1 MNSKVTPAPAGPPL
15 TEDELKA
22 IERLDR
28 VRGVGGLKSALLA
41 LLASPAVPGRL
52 RTWREETVLVPEAEV
67 IRVDIG
73 KLGPSTRLPWFE
85 LLLARM
91 GAAPLADRQALLR
104 SARRVLG
111 PPGLPIDRLL
121 WLAMRRHFGEHPLTP
136 AHGANDP
143 ELSRLSIAELLHVA
157 HFTAHLARMVPG
169 DDPEEGQRWY
179 LAVMARWLKPAET
192 PPWQR
197 PDVDA
202 LVHAL
207 NGLQGMSWMQRP
219 QVVRTWV
226 ASAMAGHYGGL
237 APGAA
242 DALRLSSLL
251 LDSPM
256 PPDLARQYA
265 EISPD

>member
-1 MNSKVTPAPAGPPL
+1 MNSKVKPAPAGPPL
-15 TEDELKA
+15 TEDELAA

-52 RTWREETVLVPEAEV
+52 RTWREE
-67 IRVDIG
+67 
-73 KLGPSTRLPWFE
+73 
-85 LLLARM
+85 
-91 GAAPLADRQALLR
+91 LADRQALLR

-179 LAVMARWLKPAET
+179 QAVMARWLKPAET

-226 ASAMAGHYGGL
+226 AAAMAGHYGGL